1 MQNLYLFYRICTYF
15 TDTRVPVGT
24 TELIHYTEVPRR
36 YYRTYT
42 YSYISDLIL
51 ALRNMYL
58 SYRSCTCFTD
68 TGVSVGTTGLI
79 LIQISRR
86 SFIVSSYAE
95 LILITNVRSFG
106 TPVGVTELIL
116 IQNLYLFL
124 YFGYGSTRRYYRTF
138 YLYKSTHRYF
148 RTYSYT

>member
-1 MQNLYLFYRICTYF
+1 MQNLYLFYKICTYF

-24 TELIHYTEVPRR
+24 TELIHYIEVPRR

-68 TGVSVGTTGLI
+68 TGVPVGNTGLI
-79 LIQISRR
+79 LIRISRR
-86 SFIVSSYAE
+86 SFIVSFYAE
-95 LILITNVRSFG
+95 LILI
-106 TPVGVTELIL
+106 L
-116 IQNLYLFL
+116 QNMYLF
-124 YFGYGSTRRYYRTF
+124 YRYEITRRYYRA
-138 YLYKSTHRYF
+138 YSLYRGTP
-148 RTYSYT
+148 